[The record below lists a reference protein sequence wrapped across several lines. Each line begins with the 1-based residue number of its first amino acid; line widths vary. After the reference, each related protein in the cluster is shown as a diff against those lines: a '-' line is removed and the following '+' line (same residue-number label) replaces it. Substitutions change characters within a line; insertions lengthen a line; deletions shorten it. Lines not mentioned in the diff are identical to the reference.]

1 MNIIHKIF
9 FWVEHFANTKYK
21 MHALWWTA
29 FTESSFFIV
38 PPDVLILAIAI
49 HKKVKPFYL
58 AIFTGV
64 ASTLGGAF
72 GYIIGYYFFDSY
84 GQGIINF
91 LNLQDEFEKTRML
104 YSQNVFSLLFLKAFT
119 PIPYKIFTIAA
130 GAFKLN
136 LWTFLAASFL
146 SRTLRFFFV
155 AYVADKYGKKTQEL
169 IIERV
174 KIFSSLVLVA
184 MLLIFLAV
192 HYDIISL

>member
-1 MNIIHKIF
+1 MNIVHKIF
-9 FWVEHFANTKYK
+9 SWVEHFANTRYK

-38 PPDVLILAIAI
+38 PPDILIMAIAM
-49 HKKVKPFYL
+49 HKKAKPLYL
-58 AIFTGV
+58 AVFTGV

-91 LNLQDEFEKTRML
+91 LNMQEAFEKTRVL
-104 YSQNVFSLLFLKAFT
+104 YSQNVFSLLFIKAFT

-136 LWTFLAASFL
+136 LWSFLAASFI
-146 SRTLRFFFV
+146 SRTFRFFLV
-155 AYVADKYGKKTQEL
+155 AYIAHRYGEKTRDL
-169 IIERV
+169 ILEKLKLISYTV
-174 KIFSSLVLVA
+174 LGILV
-184 MLLIFLAV
+184 LIFLAV
-192 HYDIISL
+192 YYDIISL

>member
-9 FWVEHFANTKYK
+9 SWVEHFANTKYR
-21 MHALWWTA
+21 MHALWWVA

-38 PPDVLILAIAI
+38 PPDVLILAIAM
-49 HKKVKPFYL
+49 HKKAKPYYL

-91 LNLQDEFEKTRML
+91 FNLQDAFDKTKLL
-104 YSQNVFSLLFLKAFT
+104 YSQNVFSLLFIKAFT

-136 LWTFLAASFL
+136 LWSFLAASFL
-146 SRTLRFFFV
+146 SRTLRFYLV
-155 AYVADKYGKKTQEL
+155 AYLAHRYGQKTQEL
-169 IIERV
+169 IIERI
-174 KIFSSLVLVA
+174 KIISYAVMAILV
-184 MLLIFLAV
+184 LIFLAV